1 MQNARAVCSSLEAIQ
16 TTETPEKPWR
26 CVLSPRETVA
36 VSSKTGKKKKNKIW
50 TNLEI
55 ICSAYFLTESPFVE
69 YKNGVPEDLRAEASV
84 PFLESL
90 GSSLFWLEI
99 QL

>member
-16 TTETPEKPWR
+16 TTETPEKPS
-26 CVLSPRETVA
+26 CVLSPCETVA
-36 VSSKTGKKKKNKIW
+36 VSSKTGGKKKNKIW

-90 GSSLFWLEI
+90 GFSLFWLEI